1 MREITFREAMRE
13 AIFEEME
20 RDPSVFLMGESI
32 AARGGVYQQVKGVL
46 EKFGEERILDMPISE
61 SGFIGTAVGAAL
73 LGTRPVVDL
82 QYDDFLP
89 LALDHLIN
97 DAAKM
102 RYMYGGK
109 AKVPLVIRTFFGA
122 GTTSGCSHSQSL
134 EAMVLNCPGL
144 KVVMP
149 STPADAK
156 GLLKSAIRDDD
167 PVVFFE
173 HRLLYATKGEV
184 PDGEYVI
191 PLGEADVKREGRD
204 VTVVATA
211 LMVHKALGAA
221 TELSKEGI
229 EIEVLDPR
237 SLLPLDCEAL
247 LNSVKKTGRQDRRDG
262 GRDCGHC
269 RQRSLWLFGCAH
281 REGLCSR
288 HPRAF
293 QPPAGELLYP
303 QKRRYRGHG
312 EKNGLLTDCWQRF
325 HLSLK

>member
-1 MREITFREAMRE
+1 MRE

-20 RDPSVFLMGESI
+20 RDPSVFLIGESI

-46 EKFGEERILDMPISE
+46 ERFGEERILDMPISE
-61 SGFIGTAVGAAL
+61 SGFVGTAVGAAL

-89 LALDHLIN
+89 LALDHIIN

-221 TELSKEGI
+221 GELSKEGI

-247 LNSVKKTGRQDRRDG
+247 LNSVKKTGRLLIAHEACKTG
-262 GRDCGHC
+262 GMGGEIAAIAAKEA
-269 RQRSLWLFGCAH
+269 FGYLDAPIERVCAPDIPVPF
-281 REGLCSR
+281 S
-288 HPRAF
+288 
-293 QPPAGELLYP
+293 PPLENYYIPKKEDIVATV
-303 QKRRYRGHG
+303 KRMI
-312 EKNGLLTDCWQRF
+312 
-325 HLSLK
+325 S

>member
-1 MREITFREAMRE
+1 MRE
-13 AIFEEME
+13 AIFEEMA

-32 AARGGVYQQVKGVL
+32 AAHGGVYQQVKGVL

-61 SGFIGTAVGAAL
+61 SGFVGMAVGAAL

-89 LALDHLIN
+89 LALDHIMN

-109 AKVPLVIRTFFGA
+109 GKVPMVIRTFFGA
-122 GTTSGCSHSQSL
+122 GTNAGCSHSQSL
-134 EAMVLNCPGL
+134 EASVLNCPGL

-156 GLLKSAIRDDD
+156 GLLKTAIRDDD
-167 PVVFFE
+167 PVIFFE
-173 HRLLYATKGEV
+173 HRLLYATKGKV

-191 PLGEADVKREGRD
+191 PLGQADVKREGRD

-211 LMVHKALGAA
+211 MMVHKALEAA
-221 TELSKEGI
+221 VELSKDGI
-229 EIEVLDPR
+229 EMEVLDPR

-247 LNSVKKTGRQDRRDG
+247 LNSVKKTGRLLIAHEACKTG
-262 GRDCGHC
+262 GMGGEIAAIAAKEA
-269 RQRSLWLFGCAH
+269 FGYLDAPIERICAPDIPVPF
-281 REGLCSR
+281 S
-288 HPRAF
+288 
-293 QPPAGELLYP
+293 PPLENYYIP
-303 QKRRYRGHG
+303 KKEDIVDTVR
-312 EKNGLLTDCWQRF
+312 KMI
-325 HLSLK
+325 S

>member
-1 MREITFREAMRE
+1 MHEVTFREAMRE
-13 AIFEEME
+13 AIFEEMA

-61 SGFIGTAVGAAL
+61 SGFVGMAVGAAL

-89 LALDHLIN
+89 LALDHIMN

-109 AKVPLVIRTFFGA
+109 AKVPMVIRTFFGA
-122 GTTSGCSHSQSL
+122 GTNSGCSHSQSL
-134 EAMVLNCPGL
+134 EASVLNCPGL

-156 GLLKSAIRDDD
+156 GLLKTAIRDDD
-167 PVVFFE
+167 PVIFFE

-211 LMVHKALGAA
+211 MMVHKALGAA
-221 TELSKEGI
+221 VELSKEGI

-247 LNSVKKTGRQDRRDG
+247 LNSVKKTGRLLIAHEACKTG
-262 GRDCGHC
+262 GMGGEIAAIAAKEA
-269 RQRSLWLFGCAH
+269 FGYLDAPIERVCAPDIPVPF
-281 REGLCSR
+281 S
-288 HPRAF
+288 
-293 QPPAGELLYP
+293 PPLENYYIPKKEDIVATVR
-303 QKRRYRGHG
+303 KMI
-312 EKNGLLTDCWQRF
+312 
-325 HLSLK
+325 S

>member
-61 SGFIGTAVGAAL
+61 SGFVGTAVGAAL

-89 LALDHLIN
+89 LALDHIIN

-184 PDGEYVI
+184 PDGEYLI

-221 TELSKEGI
+221 GELSKEGI
-229 EIEVLDPR
+229 EIEVLDLR

-247 LNSVKKTGRQDRRDG
+247 LKSVKKTGRLLIAHEACKTGGMGGEIAAIAAKEAFGYLDAPIERVCAPDIPVPFSPPLENYYIPKKEDIVATVRRMV
-262 GRDCGHC
+262 
-269 RQRSLWLFGCAH
+269 S
-281 REGLCSR
+281 
-288 HPRAF
+288 
-293 QPPAGELLYP
+293 
-303 QKRRYRGHG
+303 
-312 EKNGLLTDCWQRF
+312 
-325 HLSLK
+325 